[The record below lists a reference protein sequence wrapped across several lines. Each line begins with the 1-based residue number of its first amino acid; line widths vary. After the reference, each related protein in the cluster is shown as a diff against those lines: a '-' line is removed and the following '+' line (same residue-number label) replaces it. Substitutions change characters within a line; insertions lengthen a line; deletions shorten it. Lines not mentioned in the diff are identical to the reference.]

1 MRLEV
6 RIMHLTLAVICKYH
20 ASCSQKNLFLL
31 QAWQDQHRCLL
42 DVSITMLVKYSS
54 SSSITWW
61 TNLGIHLQLLIIAL
75 IRNRVQFA
83 FNLASLLLRYSSKFY
98 FSRKVRHQSYKIVA
112 VIGTVGLPV
121 FVLFFGISVALYAPM
136 LPLFT
141 LPVFLVGFP
150 RPLRFWPHA
159 DSKVSSS
166 SNDSVYYKQLAAPLA
181 KYLKDTISTGSLGE
195 VSPGD
200 HFLARFQDRLI
211 WLVIA
216 EKGFMHTNVILKG
229 LELAETSCHTAEAG
243 RIDDIFEVILGDKP
257 RPMINQ
263 YPGHVLTPKELIE
276 LDTYSDAKNVLT
288 GVIDSPENLKNL
300 SKYFHKALVWV
311 LIRFSKLRRENGL
324 GDGPTVEEVK
334 KLYESNQ
341 KDKSLRN
348 LFSNETR
355 ETNLGDTS
363 ASIEQILHLRNSS
376 SRSTSKSTMSENSM
390 TALWSSKVPASN
402 EPFKMRPLKSGSTD
416 PTSVRTDTT
425 GLPSHDFAAESR
437 SGNRDTTVNQTNYR
451 GPNLVMDDDFDDFG
465 FDDFDEG
472 LPPTRSRQSF
482 ADPATNASDN
492 KSTIDSILDSESSS
506 IFNGVGPGKA
516 VPKRNTLPSLVV
528 DISSPHSTILEPPL
542 RWKESI
548 PVDASDISSLHDQ
561 FPEDWFKFVITQM
574 GLETKGER
582 VVESVSA
589 DRGLLF
595 IFRKLTLSCFYVM
608 NEQQQQQ
615 SALDIWRI
623 FTGVL
628 PWSRYASWLEQDTE
642 LQYQVLVAYR

>member
-1 MRLEV
+1 
-6 RIMHLTLAVICKYH
+6 
-20 ASCSQKNLFLL
+20 
-31 QAWQDQHRCLL
+31 
-42 DVSITMLVKYSS
+42 MLIKYSS
-54 SSSITWW
+54 SGSITWW

-75 IRNRVQFA
+75 IRNRVQVTL
-83 FNLASLLLRYSSKFY
+83 NLAALLLRYSSKFY

-112 VIGTVGLPV
+112 VIGAVGFPIFV
-121 FVLFFGISVALYAPM
+121 FFFGISGALYAPV

-141 LPVFLVGFP
+141 LPIFLVGFP
-150 RPLRFWPHA
+150 RPLRFWPYA

-166 SNDSVYYKQLAAPLA
+166 SSDSVYYKQLAAPLT
-181 KYLKDTISTGSLGE
+181 KHLKDTISSGSLGE

-216 EKGFMHTNVILKG
+216 EKGFMHTNVIIKG
-229 LELAETSCHTAEAG
+229 LELAETSCHTVEAG

-257 RPMINQ
+257 RPVMNP

-288 GVIDSPENLKNL
+288 GVIDSPENLRNL
-300 SKYFHKALVWV
+300 SKHFHKALVWV

-324 GDGPTVEEVK
+324 GNGPTIEEVR

-341 KDKSLRN
+341 NDKSLRKK
-348 LFSNETR
+348 FPNETR
-355 ETNLGDTS
+355 ETNVGERS
-363 ASIEQILHLRNSS
+363 ASIEQILHLRKSS
-376 SRSTSKSTMSENSM
+376 SRSQSKSTISENSM
-390 TALWSSKVPASN
+390 TALWSSKVPVSN

-416 PTSVRTDTT
+416 PRSVRTDTT
-425 GLPSHDFAAESR
+425 GLPTNDFAPESR
-437 SGNRDTTVNQTNYR
+437 IGNRDTTVNQTNYR

-465 FDDFDEG
+465 FDDFDEV
-472 LPPTRSRQSF
+472 LPPTMSRQSL
-482 ADPATNASDN
+482 ADPAANNIDN
-492 KSTIDSILDSESSS
+492 KSTIDSILDSETSSV
-506 IFNGVGPGKA
+506 FNGVGPGKA
-516 VPKRNTLPSLVV
+516 VPKRSTLPSLIADV
-528 DISSPHSTILEPPL
+528 SSPHSTILEPPL

-608 NEQQQQQ
+608 NEQQQQ

-628 PWSRYASWLEQDTE
+628 PWSRYGSWLEQDSE
-642 LQYQVLVAYR
+642 LQYQVLLAYRYCIVSN